1 MIKMTEILPE
11 QGICDMLTHM
21 LAHPQG
27 IEKEEFQEP
36 LVHLESRPI
45 DRNIEMLKKC
55 DFINEF
61 NDNDKVLFK
70 LSSKGINVAKCI
82 EEIKKLFSES

>member
-1 MIKMTEILPE
+1 
-11 QGICDMLTHM
+11 
-21 LAHPQG
+21 
-27 IEKEEFQEP
+27 
-36 LVHLESRPI
+36 
-45 DRNIEMLKKC
+45 MLKKC